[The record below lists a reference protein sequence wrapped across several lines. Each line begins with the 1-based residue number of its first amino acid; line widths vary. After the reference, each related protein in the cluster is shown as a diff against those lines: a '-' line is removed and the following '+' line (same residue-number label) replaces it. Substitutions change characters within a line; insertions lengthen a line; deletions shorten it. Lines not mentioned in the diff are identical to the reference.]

1 MKDREYLL
9 LKKMIEKNRRLF
21 KNDIINYDEYFENHN
36 MLMEKIRKSIIQMNN
51 CDLNFITAID
61 LDDCLERYR
70 KSIMIVKFNM
80 N

>member
-9 LKKMIEKNRRLF
+9 LKKMIEKNRRIF
-21 KNDIINYDEYFENHN
+21 KKDVIDYDEYFENHTV
-36 MLMEKIRKSIIQMNN
+36 LMEKIKSSILKMNN
-51 CDLNFITAID
+51 CDIDFLAAID

-70 KSIMIVKFNM
+70 QGMMIVKFNM

>member
-21 KNDIINYDEYFENHN
+21 KNDTIEYDEYFENHT
-36 MLMEKIRKSIIQMNN
+36 MLMEKIRNSILKMNN
-51 CDLNFITAID
+51 CDVNFLAAID

-70 KSIMIVKFNM
+70 KGIMIVKFNM